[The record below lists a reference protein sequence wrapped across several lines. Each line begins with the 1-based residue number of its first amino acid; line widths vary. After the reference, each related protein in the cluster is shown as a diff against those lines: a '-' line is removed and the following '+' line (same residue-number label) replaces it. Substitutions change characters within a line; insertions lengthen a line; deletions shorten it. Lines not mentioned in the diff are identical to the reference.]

1 MLQLCREAPVWD
13 IWQQCLLRS
22 NCPVPKCTTLL
33 LLLVSLTFPWIK
45 YLNEFNANLRIFRKL
60 TSNSELINLN
70 APAVCIFFCRIEK
83 NMAVDNLLLAKIVY
97 LCRRSEDWRHLSIK
111 NERVH
116 FILHSVCAV
125 FVAMNSFTLNKAEY
139 GNS

>member
-1 MLQLCREAPVWD
+1 M
-13 IWQQCLLRS
+13 
-22 NCPVPKCTTLL
+22 
-33 LLLVSLTFPWIK
+33 
-45 YLNEFNANLRIFRKL
+45 FRKL

-70 APAVCIFFCRIEK
+70 APAVCILFCRIEK

-116 FILHSVCAV
+116 FILLRFALS
-125 FVAMNSFTLNKAEY
+125 LLQ
-139 GNS
+139 